1 MAFIEK
7 KESRVT
13 TFGVI
18 VGNRDVFPD
27 HLAIEGRKEI
37 MEVLE
42 ELGYD
47 YVILDENEGN
57 HGVVETYQEA
67 KGCAEL
73 FKARKAEIDGIVVCL
88 PNFGDEKGIA
98 HTLRMADLNVP
109 VLIQA
114 SSDEIEGMGRKNRRD
129 AFCGKI
135 SVTSV
140 LYQYGIP
147 FSLTSRHTCAIK
159 SELFKNDLKRFEKV
173 CKIVNGLRGARFGQ
187 IGTRPNAF
195 ETVRYSEKILE
206 FNGISIEPIDM
217 SEIFGF
223 INRLDDEDSKVKE
236 KIEYIKSYTATTEF
250 PEDGLLKLAKLA
262 VVLEDWVIQ
271 KDLDGFAFQC
281 WPSIQDNFGIVPCAV
296 LSMFSEDLVPGAC
309 EVDIAGLIG
318 MYILQ
323 LATESPSAILDW
335 NNNYGEDPNKMVLF
349 HCSNLPKSFFKG
361 TEMTVHPII
370 SDQKGSEVS
379 YGAIQ
384 GRIKDSPCTL
394 LRVETDDLTGEMKAL
409 IAEGKYTNDD
419 LDTFG
424 GYGVVKI
431 PRLQYLLKT
440 LCRGGYAH
448 HVAATL
454 NEVGEIVNEAL
465 MNYLGWFV
473 EFHDETL

>member
-195 ETVRYSEKILE
+195 ETV
-206 FNGISIEPIDM
+206 
-217 SEIFGF
+217 
-223 INRLDDEDSKVKE
+223 
-236 KIEYIKSYTATTEF
+236 
-250 PEDGLLKLAKLA
+250 
-262 VVLEDWVIQ
+262 
-271 KDLDGFAFQC
+271 
-281 WPSIQDNFGIVPCAV
+281 
-296 LSMFSEDLVPGAC
+296 
-309 EVDIAGLIG
+309 
-318 MYILQ
+318 
-323 LATESPSAILDW
+323 
-335 NNNYGEDPNKMVLF
+335 
-349 HCSNLPKSFFKG
+349 
-361 TEMTVHPII
+361 
-370 SDQKGSEVS
+370 
-379 YGAIQ
+379 
-384 GRIKDSPCTL
+384 
-394 LRVETDDLTGEMKAL
+394 
-409 IAEGKYTNDD
+409 
-419 LDTFG
+419 
-424 GYGVVKI
+424 
-431 PRLQYLLKT
+431 
-440 LCRGGYAH
+440 
-448 HVAATL
+448 
-454 NEVGEIVNEAL
+454 
-465 MNYLGWFV
+465 
-473 EFHDETL
+473 